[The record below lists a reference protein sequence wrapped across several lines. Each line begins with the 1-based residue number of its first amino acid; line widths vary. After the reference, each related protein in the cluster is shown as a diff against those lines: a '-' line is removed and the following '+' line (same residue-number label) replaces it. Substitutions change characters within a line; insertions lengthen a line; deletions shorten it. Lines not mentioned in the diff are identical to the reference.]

1 MPTLLKTTLMFT
13 VLCWLHPAQAFF
25 CISFGG
31 HGKTKSHPSYRQHY
45 YRPPPPLLLAPP
57 VTNQSQH
64 EAAQPL
70 PAIVPEEKKPVI
82 IQGYRFRPLP
92 QE

>member
-31 HGKTKSHPSYRQHY
+31 NGKTKTHPSYRQHY

-57 VTNQSQH
+57 VTAQPRL
-64 EAAQPL
+64 EPAQPL
-70 PAIVPEEKKPVI
+70 PAIAPVEEEPII
-82 IQGYRFRPLP
+82 IQGYLFRPLP